1 GKESS
6 LAEAGTRHL
15 ADVPV
20 SEPPSPGPRRPSA
33 PSRRWRGDGYLP
45 GARSHGAPGARS
57 VRRRGSPHDRMRR
70 SLDRPGGYPRHAE
83 RGPREHAPSPR
94 HPGRHARLQRRSD
107 ARGRGQ
113 VRPRRRHPGCRREPG
128 RAHGRPAALGAV
140 PHIPSGLPRDDRRRR
155 GGGPRR
161 KTELPYRGYTLD
173 AMTAMTLEE
182 IIELL
187 PARPRRSFMRGID
200 EERLTFV
207 EKVRENG
214 TEEAVRTHCRDV
226 PILPDFV
233 GKKVAVHNGKE
244 FVTVEIRAEMIGHY
258 IGEFAM
264 TRKPVTHSGPG
275 VGATR
280 S

>member
-1 GKESS
+1 MAKKQMGG
-6 LAEAGTRHL
+6 LAK
-15 ADVPV
+15 
-20 SEPPSPGPRRPSA
+20 
-33 PSRRWRGDGYLP
+33 
-45 GARSHGAPGARS
+45 
-57 VRRRGSPHDRMRR
+57 
-70 SLDRPGGYPRHAE
+70 
-83 RGPREHAPSPR
+83 
-94 HPGRHARLQRRSD
+94 
-107 ARGRGQ
+107 
-113 VRPRRRHPGCRREPG
+113 
-128 RAHGRPAALGAV
+128 AA
-140 PHIPSGLPRDDRRRR
+140 
-155 GGGPRR
+155 RR
-161 KTELPYRGYTLD
+161 KLRKRAGLVETRRKKEFTYRGYTLD
-173 AMTAMTLEE
+173 EMKAMTLEE

-264 TRKPVTHSGPG
+264 TRKPVKAAKDFLKILESAVANAEFTGKEDPDAMIIRVINAHKGATTKGYRPRAYGRSGPWNQDT
-275 VGATR
+275 VNLEIVLEEVT
-280 S
+280 